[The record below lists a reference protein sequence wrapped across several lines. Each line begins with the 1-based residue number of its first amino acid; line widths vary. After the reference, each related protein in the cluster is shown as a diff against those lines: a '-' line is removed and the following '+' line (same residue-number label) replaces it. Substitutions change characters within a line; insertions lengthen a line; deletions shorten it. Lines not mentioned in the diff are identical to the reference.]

1 MRDNY
6 LMRDVMLLPLTRS
19 GLARCVMALMAFF
32 LFVSTQTTPVQ
43 AQVTAFKQAVAEA
56 ASRDKDIAAF
66 YQASNYK
73 PVWTTA
79 NSSRRNALLNA
90 LADAPEHGLPTY
102 DVEGLK
108 AQMKAARNPRA
119 QGQMEVELS
128 RIFLDYSTSLQTGV
142 LVPGKVL
149 SEIKREVP
157 YRDRQSY
164 LTNFAKSNPAGF
176 FRALRPKSPEYGRL
190 MKEKIYLERQIGAGG
205 WGPDV
210 AAKSLKPGDQ
220 GNAVLALR
228 NRLIAMRYLSRSN
241 AVSYDANIQKAVQ
254 QFQLSH
260 GLNPDGVAGPS
271 TIAQINTGPEERLR
285 AVLVAM
291 ERERWMNVDKGKR
304 HILVN
309 LTDFTAK
316 IIDNDQ
322 VTFETRSVVGAND
335 SDRRS
340 PEFSD
345 EMETIVINPTWNVP
359 RSITVKEY
367 LPMLKRN
374 RNAASHLR
382 IVDRNGRTVPRS
394 AINFSAYSASSF
406 PFSMKQPPSD
416 GNALG
421 LVKFLFPNRYN
432 IYLHDTPSKSLFA
445 REVRAYSHG
454 CIRLADPFD
463 FAYAL
468 LAAQEKDPK
477 GFFQARLKGGLET
490 PVALEQHVPVHI
502 IYRTAFAP
510 SKGPVNYRNDIYGR
524 DAAIWNALAKAGV
537 ELRAVRG

>member
-1 MRDNY
+1 
-6 LMRDVMLLPLTRS
+6 MLQLLTRS

-32 LFVSTQTTPVQ
+32 LFVSSSAEPAK

-66 YQASNYK
+66 YQAADYK
-73 PVWTTA
+73 PVWTTM
-79 NSSRRNALLNA
+79 NSNRRNALLRA
-90 LADAPEHGLPTY
+90 LAEAPEHGLPTY

-108 AQMKAARNPRA
+108 AQMKAARTPRDR
-119 QGQMEVELS
+119 GRMEVELS
-128 RIFLDYSTSLQTGV
+128 RIFLEYSTAMQTGI
-142 LVPGKVL
+142 LVPSKVV
-149 SEIKREVP
+149 SEIKRAVP
-157 YRDRQSY
+157 YRERVSY
-164 LTNFAKSNPAGF
+164 LTNFAKSNPGGF

-190 MKEKIYLERQIGAGG
+190 MKEKMQLERQIGKGG
-205 WGPDV
+205 WGATV
-210 AAKSLKPGDQ
+210 SAKSLKPGDQ
-220 GNAVLALR
+220 GNAVIALR
-228 NRLIAMRYLSRSN
+228 NRLISMKYLNRSN
-241 AVSYDANIQKAVQ
+241 AVSYDGNIQKAVQ
-254 QFQLSH
+254 QFQLAH

-271 TIAQINTGPEERLR
+271 TIAQLNIGPEERLKS
-285 AVLVAM
+285 VLVAM
-291 ERERWMNVDKGKR
+291 ERERWMNMDKGKR

-316 IIDNDQ
+316 IVDNDK
-322 VTFETRSVVGAND
+322 VTFETRSVVGAPD

-345 EMETIVINPTWNVP
+345 EMETLVINPTWNVP

-374 RNAASHLR
+374 SNAASHLR
-382 IVDRNGRTVPRS
+382 IVDRRGRTVPRS
-394 AINFSAYSASSF
+394 AINFSAYTASSF

-432 IYLHDTPSKSLFA
+432 IYLHDTPSKHLFA
-445 REVRAYSHG
+445 REVRAFSHG
-454 CIRLADPFD
+454 CIRLADPFE

-477 GFFQARLKGGLET
+477 GFFHARLNTGAET
-490 PVALEQHVPVHI
+490 PVALEKHVPVHI
-502 IYRTAFAP
+502 IYRTAFVP
-510 SKGPVNYRNDIYGR
+510 NKGRANYRADIYGR
-524 DAAIWNALAKAGV
+524 DRAIWNALAKAGV

>member
-1 MRDNY
+1 
-6 LMRDVMLLPLTRS
+6 MLLPLTRS
-19 GLARCVMALMAFF
+19 GLVRCAMAFLAVF
-32 LFVSTQTTPVQ
+32 LLFSTSASPVQ

-66 YQASNYK
+66 YQATNYK
-73 PVWTTA
+73 AIWTTN

-90 LADAPEHGLPTY
+90 LADAPSHGLPTY
-102 DVEGLK
+102 DVDALK
-108 AQMKAARNPRA
+108 AKMKAARNPRDR
-119 QGQMEVELS
+119 GLVEVELS
-128 RIFLDYSTSLQTGV
+128 RVFLDYSTSLQTGV
-142 LVPGKVL
+142 LVPAKVI
-149 SEIKREVP
+149 SEIKRQVP
-157 YRDRQSY
+157 YRERVSY
-164 LTNFAKSNPAGF
+164 LTNFAKSNPGGF

-190 MKEKIYLERQIGAGG
+190 MKEKIRLERQMGAGG
-205 WGPDV
+205 WGAAV

-220 GNAVLALR
+220 GNAVLSLR
-228 NRLIAMRYLSRSN
+228 NRLISMGYLNRSN
-241 AVSYDANIQKAVQ
+241 AVSYDGNIQKAVQ
-254 QFQLSH
+254 QFQISH

-271 TIAQINTGPEERLR
+271 TIEQLNIPPEERLKS
-285 AVLVAM
+285 VLVAM
-291 ERERWMNVDKGKR
+291 ERERWMNMDKGQR

-316 IIDNDQ
+316 IVENDQ
-322 VTFETRSVVGAND
+322 VTFETRSVIGARD
-335 SDRRS
+335 ADRRT

-345 EMETIVINPTWNVP
+345 EMETLVINPTWNVP

-394 AINFSAYSASSF
+394 AINFSAYSNKSF
-406 PFSMKQPPSD
+406 PYSMKQPPSD

-432 IYLHDTPSKSLFA
+432 IYLHDTPTKHLFA

-468 LAAQEKDPK
+468 LAKQEKDPV
-477 GFFQARLKGGLET
+477 GFFQARLKSGRET
-490 PVALEQHVPVHI
+490 PVALEKHVPVHI
-502 IYRTAFAP
+502 IYRTAFVP
-510 SKGPVNYRNDIYGR
+510 NKGRANYRDDIYGR
-524 DAAIWNALAKAGV
+524 DRAIWNALAKAGV